1 MDNYRIQSLFFE
13 LIRVSVGSGTCLSYI
28 PSNKEWQMLFDM
40 AKQQAIRG
48 VCFYGIKCLPKE
60 QLINMPSHIYD
71 LWLGSTARIQKR
83 NEVANERCLQLQKR
97 LSDADFVGCILK
109 GQGIA
114 EIYTNELFNLRNSGD
129 IDIWVKGGLNAT
141 KDLAKE
147 LNQNLKVTEQH
158 ACLKFFKDAIVE
170 VHFIPTMLRN
180 PFANRFLQRWIKKQ
194 EKTQFN
200 NINKQGLCVPT
211 LEFNLVYLIIHTF
224 RHVFGEG
231 VVLRQVMDYYM
242 VLCSKPIDIR
252 LKTETMNCLHS
263 LHIDKFAGGLMW
275 VMKDIFGLTEDK
287 MICIP
292 NKMHGELILDELMSI
307 NTNADLDKNLSALH
321 NSSKLKR
328 FAIVNF
334 KAFRLFKYYPHEA
347 FFTPLTRIWTWM
359 WRMYKG
365 WI

>member
-1 MDNYRIQSLFFE
+1 M
-13 LIRVSVGSGTCLSYI
+13 
-28 PSNKEWQMLFDM
+28 
-40 AKQQAIRG
+40 
-48 VCFYGIKCLPKE
+48 
-60 QLINMPSHIYD
+60 
-71 LWLGSTARIQKR
+71 
-83 NEVANERCLQLQKR
+83 
-97 LSDADFVGCILK
+97 
-109 GQGIA
+109 
-114 EIYTNELFNLRNSGD
+114 
-129 IDIWVKGGLNAT
+129 
-141 KDLAKE
+141 
-147 LNQNLKVTEQH
+147 TEQH

-194 EKTQFN
+194 EETQFN

-242 VLCSKPIDIR
+242 VLCSTPIDIR

-321 NSSKLKR
+321 NSYKLKR

-347 FFTPLTRIWTWM
+347 FLLLLQEFGRGCGECI
-359 WRMYKG
+359 KDG
-365 WI
+365 FSSN